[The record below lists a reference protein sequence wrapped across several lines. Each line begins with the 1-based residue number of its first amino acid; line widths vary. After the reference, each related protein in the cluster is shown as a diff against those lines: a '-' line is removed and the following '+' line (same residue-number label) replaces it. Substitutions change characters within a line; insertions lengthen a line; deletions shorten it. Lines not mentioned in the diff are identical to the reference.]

1 MNGKMHGTW
10 GSAPATV
17 WHLSSIRGEDKNVS
31 YFFYIPNT
39 LPLGIGHSAPQ
50 MPHLPFPAIA

>member
-17 WHLSSIRGEDKNVS
+17 RHLSSIRGEDKNQRMFHN
-31 YFFYIPNT
+31 FFIFQIPY
-39 LPLGIGHSAPQ
+39 L
-50 MPHLPFPAIA
+50 